1 MEAGQ
6 RRQRDGANR
15 PAAKCVN
22 QWSSWFICKV
32 AMEGERDW
40 CMGMNQEVYYTFIL
54 KVTCMSGESSW
65 KLISYYYKIIC
76 HRTVHVST
84 MKAKVVVSFFF
95 FLLSGL
101 FSLGKKK
108 KQQKRSLDVLSWR
121 QRLWKS
127 FQGACVPKHAVLSQ
141 PEVITVFIRW
151 FYYKYD
157 LGLNHKQILYVCFWT
172 FWWLQSAKFQI
183 GILIVWW
190 LNYSLANL
198 KGGLRAHVS
207 FLEISSH
214 NWRCKAL
221 NSGSHKVENQRQ
233 TGVLFSPW

>member
-1 MEAGQ
+1 MERVLEDNIILLQ
-6 RRQRDGANR
+6 DNL
-15 PAAKCVN
+15 PY
-22 QWSSWFICKV
+22 IL
-32 AMEGERDW
+32 
-40 CMGMNQEVYYTFIL
+40 CML
-54 KVTCMSGESSW
+54 ALW
-65 KLISYYYKIIC
+65 KQSD
-76 HRTVHVST
+76 SF
-84 MKAKVVVSFFF
+84 FFF

-108 KQQKRSLDVLSWR
+108 KNNQKKRSLDVLSWR

-190 LNYSLANL
+190 LNYSLLQIL
-198 KGGLRAHVS
+198 KEA
-207 FLEISSH
+207 
-214 NWRCKAL
+214 
-221 NSGSHKVENQRQ
+221 SGPMCLSGDK
-233 TGVLFSPW
+233 FS